1 VLSTIIRGRF
11 AGSIA
16 SLFMGGARPTTSSL
30 QSCFGILASIGAGA
44 ISRAE
49 GWDLKAK
56 PVWRDAAEVIASIVL
71 AIMLAF
77 FGGL

>member
-1 VLSTIIRGRF
+1 VLSTIIRGLF

-16 SLFMGGARPTTSSL
+16 SLFMGGRTANDL
-30 QSCFGILASIGAGA
+30 FIAVLFGILASIGAGA

-49 GWDLKAK
+49 GWDQKAK
-56 PVWRDAAEVIASIVL
+56 PVWLYAAEVIASIVP

-77 FGGL
+77 LGGL